1 MKSDIWKILTQKLNP
16 LDLSFDYGQTKKPK
30 KAERI
35 ENREKDR
42 RLHFRDIIILE
53 ILILVF

>member
-16 LDLSFDYGQTKKPK
+16 LDLSFDYGRTKKPK

-35 ENREKDR
+35 ENREKDK
-42 RLHFRDIIILE
+42 HYILG
-53 ILILVF
+53 IL